1 MRIERV
7 ENASDEL
14 QDAFAK
20 LVPQINPAYSPPSRT
35 ELNDL
40 VDSAA
45 ATLLIART
53 DDGNIAGVLVLTVYR
68 VLTGVRSIIEDMV
81 VDESA
86 RRQGIGEA
94 LVGRALEVAK
104 ERGAA
109 QVTLTSNPKREA
121 ANRLYSRIGFKR
133 RETNAYIYK
142 FLERRL

>member
-20 LVPQINPAYSPPSRT
+20 LVPQINPGYSPPSRT

-40 VDSAA
+40 IDSAA

-104 ERGAA
+104 ENGAA

-121 ANRLYSRIGFKR
+121 ANRFYLRIGFKR

-142 FLERRL
+142 FSERNQ